1 MPACSAAATRVK
13 VVHVD
18 GRDFLRRV
26 RELKVWSAGGERA
39 PHKPLLLLLALGRLQ
54 RGDGRLA
61 RFEEIEGSLTDLLRR
76 FGLPGKT
83 QHPVYPFQYLC
94 NDRLWEVPK
103 AGSVSRA
110 KGSRDFKKTSLIQLG
125 IEGGFPETIHR
136 LLLGH
141 PELLSNAAQLLLQSH
156 FPESLHDDIRDA
168 VGLRAEWVVRDT
180 QAPARDPN
188 FRSRVLQA
196 YERRCAVCDYDIR
209 LGDELLGLEAA
220 HIRWHAAGGPDEVS
234 NGLALCGFHHKALD
248 RGAWGLEPFDRGF
261 RILVSSD
268 AHGQSPALRLLR
280 DYHGVRLRPPLRA
293 PDVPLA
299 EHVRWHGVQVFRPPP
314 LTTA

>member
-26 RELKVWSAGGERA
+26 RGLKVWSAGGERA

-61 RFEEIEGSLTDLLRR
+61 RFEEIEGPLTDLLRR

-83 QHPVYPFQYLC
+83 QRPVYPFTRLC
-94 NDRLWEVPK
+94 NDGLWDVP
-103 AGSVSRA
+103 AADSVPRTAS
-110 KGSRDFKKTSLIQLG
+110 GDFKKTSLIRQEV
-125 IEGGFPETIHR
+125 EGGLPEAVYR
-136 LLLGH
+136 LLLGNA
-141 PELLSNAAQLLLQSH
+141 ELVANTAQLLRQSH

-188 FRSRVLQA
+188 FRSRVLRA

-248 RGAWGLEPFDRGF
+248 RGAWGLEPFDHGF

-280 DYHGVRLRPPLRA
+280 DYHGARLRPPLRA

-299 EHVRWHGVQVFRPPP
+299 EHVRWHGRQVFRPPP